1 MMEMPIRARRRLEDV
16 AVTWQ
21 ERRTRSED
29 MRQQQ
34 ADIRRRR
41 MTVSDRIPSIHQTQD
56 WTGSMEMSP
65 SGRFQVIEEPTQ
77 RQRLFV
83 KDGIRWD
90 AAWIAIVAVCAI
102 LAGILLADL
111 AGIGR
116 SMKSISKLNSRI
128 EVLGSKNGQ
137 LQNQLELSTDDLSV
151 CTEAVKLNLIA
162 SGGAT
167 VVRLTAPENATLM
180 LTASANTQA
189 NPQTGN
195 TAGD

>member
-34 ADIRRRR
+34 ADIRRQR

-90 AAWIAIVAVCAI
+90 AAWIAIIAVCVI

-128 EVLGSKNGQ
+128 EMLGNKNGQ

>member
-1 MMEMPIRARRRLEDV
+1 MTEMPIRARRRLEDV
-16 AVTWQ
+16 AVNWQ

-41 MTVSDRIPSIHQTQD
+41 MTVSDRIPSVHQNQD

-65 SGRFQVIEEPTQ
+65 SGRFRVIEEPTQ
-77 RQRLFV
+77 KQRLFV

-90 AAWIAIVAVCAI
+90 AAWIAIAAVCVI

-116 SMKSISKLNSRI
+116 SMKSISKLNNRI

-137 LQNQLELSTDDLSV
+137 LQNQLELSTGDLSV

-180 LTASANTQA
+180 LTASANTQT